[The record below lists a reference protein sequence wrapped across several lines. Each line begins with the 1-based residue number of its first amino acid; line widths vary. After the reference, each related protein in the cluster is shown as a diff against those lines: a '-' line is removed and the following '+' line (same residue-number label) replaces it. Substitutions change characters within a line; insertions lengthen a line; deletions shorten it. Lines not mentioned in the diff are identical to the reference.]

1 MTRRSPARGRPEH
14 TDPYYTTKLGSAYLG
29 DALDHLSRIESGT
42 VDLIV
47 TSPPFPLTFRK
58 KKPYASV
65 GEDRFVDWLLP
76 YAAEC
81 HRVLTDQGSFVMDLG
96 GVWNKGVPTRSLY
109 QCKVAIALCERTGF
123 HFAQDFYWY
132 NPGALPAPA
141 EWVNVRRIRVKCAV
155 NQVFWFG
162 KTEWPKADNKQVL
175 KPYSS
180 DMLRL
185 IDKGYRPKQRP
196 SGHNITAKFR
206 RNHGGAIPPNLLEFG
221 NNDSNS
227 AYLRSCASA
236 GLAVHPARF
245 PKALPEF
252 FLKLCTQP
260 GDTVVDPFAGSNVV
274 GEAAERLGRRW
285 LAIEIA
291 EEYLAGSRFRF
302 SSVSTISGVDKQSTR
317 KGA

>member
-1 MTRRSPARGRPEH
+1 MTAEHSPARRPVHAEA
-14 TDPYYTTKLGSAYLG
+14 YYATTLGSAYLG
-29 DALDHLSRIESGT
+29 DARDHLPSFGSESI
-42 VDLIV
+42 DLIV

-58 KKPYASV
+58 KRPYSSV
-65 GEDRFVDWLLP
+65 GEDEFVDWLLP
-76 YAAEC
+76 YAEEC
-81 HRVLTDQGSFVMDLG
+81 HRILKDQGSFVMDLG
-96 GVWNKGVPTRSLY
+96 GVWNKGAPIRSLY
-109 QCKVAIALCERTGF
+109 QYKVVIALCEQTGF

-155 NQVFWFG
+155 NLVFWLS

-175 KPYSS
+175 RPYSR

-185 IDKGYRPKQRP
+185 IDRGYRPKQRP
-196 SGHNITAKFR
+196 SGHNITTKFR
-206 RNHGGAIPPNLLEFG
+206 KNHGGAIPPNLLEFG

-227 AYLRSCASA
+227 SYLKECAAA
-236 GLAVHPARF
+236 GLPVHPARF
-245 PKALPEF
+245 PRALPEF
-252 FLKLCTQP
+252 FVKLCTDA

-285 LAIEIA
+285 LAIELA

-302 SSVSTISGVDKQSTR
+302 PSLSTIPSVEKPAR
-317 KGA
+317 RHA